1 MAKNTIISLENKKT
15 QINDLENKSKDLRK
29 AK

>member
-1 MAKNTIISLENKKT
+1 MTKNKIISLENKKT

>member
-1 MAKNTIISLENKKT
+1 MTKNTIISLENKKT

-29 AK
+29 VK

>member
-1 MAKNTIISLENKKT
+1 MTKNNIISLENKKT

>member
-1 MAKNTIISLENKKT
+1 MTKNTIISLENKKT
-15 QINDLENKSKDLRK
+15 QINDLENKSKDLHK

>member
-1 MAKNTIISLENKKT
+1 IISLENKKT

>member
-1 MAKNTIISLENKKT
+1 MTKNTIISLENKKT
-15 QINDLENKSKDLRK
+15 QINDLKNKSKDLRK

>member
-1 MAKNTIISLENKKT
+1 TKNTIISLENKKT

>member
-1 MAKNTIISLENKKT
+1 MTKNTIISLENKKT

-29 AK
+29 